1 MAVMYDSILA
11 RSFSKHEQKKLRYG
25 AFVCCLLIALC
36 FCTLLKPNLNLP
48 ALKLERSIGVKQKIL
63 ALCET
68 NSTQQVITNVL
79 EFPEIKTKFENL
91 SDQVLADSADLQQN
105 ASILTSPIESSMSV
119 GEETK
124 SKHPSSNTAGTNI
137 KKPLT
142 NANIFA
148 VVEVVEENLEP
159 LCKTEE
165 PRTEY
170 CEIINRDVRVDG
182 NSSSVFV
189 ASSSQIWNRSWTIRP
204 YARKEDKTALGN
216 TRAWSVKPVQTGA
229 QLNIPQCTRDHS
241 VPAILFSTGGYV
253 GNHFHEFT
261 DVVIPLF
268 ITSRKYDGEVQFLVS
283 DMNPWWIAKY
293 QAILKGL
300 SKYEII
306 DIDKEDAV
314 HCFPSVTVGLKRHE
328 KELSI
333 DPSKH
338 SYSMKDFR
346 EFLRNRYSLKRAS
359 AIRIRENRQRKRPRL
374 LIIPRKRTRSFTNTG
389 EITKMARRL
398 GFKVIVAEADMN
410 LSKFAEVVNSCDV
423 LVGVHGAGLT
433 NLVFLPE
440 NAILI
445 QILPVGRFQ
454 WLATNF
460 FGKPSEGMNLK
471 YLEYEISNEE
481 STLTQQYPLDHPVF
495 TDPSSI
501 RKQGWLPFYSLYLQK
516 QNVHLNVQRFR
527 PTLLKA
533 LELLHQ

>member
-36 FCTLLKPNLNLP
+36 FCTLLKPNLNPLP
-48 ALKLERSIGVKQKIL
+48 ALKLERSVGVKQKIL
-63 ALCET
+63 ALWET
-68 NSTQQVITNVL
+68 NSTQQVIKNVL
-79 EFPEIKTKFENL
+79 EFPEVKTEEFENL

-124 SKHPSSNTAGTNI
+124 I
-137 KKPLT
+137 
-142 NANIFA
+142 
-148 VVEVVEENLEP
+148 VEVVEENLEP

-170 CEIINRDVRVDG
+170 CEIINRDVRVDA

-229 QLNIPQCTRDHS
+229 QLEIPQCTRDHS

-283 DMNPWWIAKY
+283 DMKPWWIAKY

-346 EFLRNRYSLKRAS
+346 EFLRNSYSLKRAS

-454 WLATNF
+454 WLATND

-495 TDPSSI
+495 TDPSPI
-501 RKQGWLPFYSLYLQK
+501 GKQGWLAFYSLYLQK

>member
-36 FCTLLKPNLNLP
+36 FCTVLKPNLNPLP

-63 ALCET
+63 ALWET
-68 NSTQQVITNVL
+68 NSTQQVIKNVL
-79 EFPEIKTKFENL
+79 EFPEIKTEEFENL

-105 ASILTSPIESSMSV
+105 ASTLTSPIESSVPV

-124 SKHPSSNTAGTNI
+124 T
-137 KKPLT
+137 
-142 NANIFA
+142 
-148 VVEVVEENLEP
+148 VEVVEENLEP

-170 CEIINRDVRVDG
+170 CEIINRDVRVDA

-229 QLNIPQCTRDHS
+229 QLEIPQCTRDHS

-283 DMNPWWIAKY
+283 DMKPWWIAKY

-389 EITKMARRL
+389 EITKLARRL
-398 GFKVIVAEADMN
+398 GFKVIVAEADMK

-454 WLATNF
+454 WLATDD
-460 FGKPSEGMNLK
+460 FGRPSEGMNLK

-501 RKQGWLPFYSLYLQK
+501 GKQGWLAFHSLYLQK

>member
-36 FCTLLKPNLNLP
+36 FCTLLKPNLNPLP
-48 ALKLERSIGVKQKIL
+48 ALKLERSVGVKQKIL
-63 ALCET
+63 ALWET
-68 NSTQQVITNVL
+68 NSTQQVIKNVL
-79 EFPEIKTKFENL
+79 EFPEIKTEEFENL

-124 SKHPSSNTAGTNI
+124 I
-137 KKPLT
+137 
-142 NANIFA
+142 
-148 VVEVVEENLEP
+148 VEVVEENLEP

-170 CEIINRDVRVDG
+170 CEIINRDVRVDA

-204 YARKEDKTALGN
+204 YARKEDKTALGS

-283 DMNPWWIAKY
+283 DMKPWWIAKY

-454 WLATNF
+454 WLATNY

-501 RKQGWLPFYSLYLQK
+501 GKQGWLAFYSLYLQK

>member
-36 FCTLLKPNLNLP
+36 FCTLLKPNLNPLP
-48 ALKLERSIGVKQKIL
+48 ALKLERSVGVKQKIL
-63 ALCET
+63 ALWET
-68 NSTQQVITNVL
+68 NSTQQVIKNVL
-79 EFPEIKTKFENL
+79 EFPEIKTEEFENL

-119 GEETK
+119 
-124 SKHPSSNTAGTNI
+124 
-137 KKPLT
+137 
-142 NANIFA
+142 

-170 CEIINRDVRVDG
+170 CEIINRDVRVDA

-204 YARKEDKTALGN
+204 YARKEDKTALGS

-283 DMNPWWIAKY
+283 DMKPWWIAKY

-454 WLATNF
+454 WLATNY

-501 RKQGWLPFYSLYLQK
+501 GKQGWLAFYSLYLQK